1 MTVHTHLTTCLLLLT
16 SLGGLMSP
24 PARAAEDLL
33 SVYTLALQADPV
45 FSAAAATREAALE
58 AVPQSRAVLLPNIGL
73 SGNVSRD
80 RFDPR
85 NDEPTSYATN
95 QNYSVQLRQSVYQ
108 RDRLVQREQADN
120 QVAQAEAEFTTAQQE
135 LMLRV
140 ATAYFVVLGALDN
153 LEFVSADKEAVGR
166 TLDQAT
172 QRFEVGLTAITDVH
186 EAQARYDIAV
196 SELINAEKLLDD
208 AREALREITG
218 ETHPEIEILQAE
230 IPLVGPEPAEQGE
243 WVETALDQNP
253 ALLAAMAATEAA
265 RNEVEVQRSGHYPS
279 LDLTADYSY
288 RDIRFGGEVD
298 QERNDSSVGLELN
311 LPLYQGGLVSSR
323 TRQSRHRFSQA
334 QEEQERQRRATER
347 QTRDNYRGVITGI
360 SRVKALDQAV
370 VSSETALEAAET
382 GLEVGTR
389 TTVDVLD
396 AQRELLRARRDHAR
410 LRLPA
415 RYPAPQAGSGH
426 SRRAR
431 PRGHQRAAARRLKCR
446 SARGRD

>member
-1 MTVHTHLTTCLLLLT
+1 MTIHTHMITCLLLLT
-16 SLGGLMSP
+16 SLGGLLSP

-33 SVYTLALQADPV
+33 SVYTLARQADPV
-45 FSAAAATREAALE
+45 FSAAVAARDAALE
-58 AVPQSRAVLLPNIGL
+58 AVPQSRAVLLPSIGL
-73 SGNVSRD
+73 GGNVSRD

-85 NDEPTSYATN
+85 NDDPTSYATN
-95 QNYSVQLRQSVYQ
+95 QTYSVQLRQSVYQ

-120 QVAQAEAEFTTAQQE
+120 EALRAEAEFSTAEQE
-135 LMLRV
+135 LMTRV

-218 ETHPEIEILQAE
+218 ETHPEIAILQAE
-230 IPLVGPEPAEQGE
+230 IPLVGPEPAEQGP

-253 ALLAAMAATEAA
+253 ALIAAMAATEAA
-265 RNEVEVQRSGHYPS
+265 RNEIEVQRSGHYPS

-288 RDIRFGGEVD
+288 RDNRFGGFQD
-298 QERNDSSVGLELN
+298 LERNDSAIGLELN

-323 TRQSRHRFSQA
+323 TRQSRHRFTQA

-360 SRVKALDQAV
+360 SRVKALAQAV
-370 VSSETALEAAET
+370 VSNETALEAAET

-410 LRLPA
+410 ARYDYLLDTLRLK
-415 RYPAPQAGSGH
+415 QAAGILDEPDLEAINALLEG
-426 SRRAR
+426 
-431 PRGHQRAAARRLKCR
+431 K
-446 SARGRD
+446 

>member
-1 MTVHTHLTTCLLLLT
+1 MTIHTHLITCLLLLT
-16 SLGGLMSP
+16 SLGGLLSP

-33 SVYTLALQADPV
+33 SVYTLARQADPV
-45 FSAAAATREAALE
+45 FSAAVAARDAALE
-58 AVPQSRAVLLPNIGL
+58 AVPQSRAVLLPSIGL
-73 SGNVSRD
+73 GGNVSRD

-85 NDEPTSYATN
+85 NDDPTSYATN
-95 QNYSVQLRQSVYQ
+95 QTYSVQLRQSVYQ

-120 QVAQAEAEFTTAQQE
+120 EALRAEAEFSTAEQE
-135 LMLRV
+135 LMTRV

-218 ETHPEIEILQAE
+218 ETHPEIAILQAE
-230 IPLVGPEPAEQGE
+230 IPLVGPEPAEQGP

-253 ALLAAMAATEAA
+253 ALIAAMAATEAA
-265 RNEVEVQRSGHYPS
+265 RNEIEVQRSGHYPS

-288 RDIRFGGEVD
+288 RDNRFGGFQD
-298 QERNDSSVGLELN
+298 LERNDSAIGLELN

-323 TRQSRHRFSQA
+323 TRQSRHRFTQA

-360 SRVKALDQAV
+360 SRVKALAQAV
-370 VSSETALEAAET
+370 VSNETALEAAET

-410 LRLPA
+410 ARYDYLLDTLRLK
-415 RYPAPQAGSGH
+415 QAAGILDEPDLE
-426 SRRAR
+426 AIN
-431 PRGHQRAAARRLKCR
+431 ALLA
-446 SARGRD
+446 D